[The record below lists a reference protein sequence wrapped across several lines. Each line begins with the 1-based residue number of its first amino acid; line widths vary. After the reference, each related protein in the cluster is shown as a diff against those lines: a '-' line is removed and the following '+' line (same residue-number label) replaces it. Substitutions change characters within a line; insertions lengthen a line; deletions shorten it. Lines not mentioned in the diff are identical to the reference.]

1 MWGSIFLAEGFEARV
16 GLQGPQQLRC
26 KDAQLCR
33 AKTGCH
39 LRQGASP
46 NYVDNNSTK
55 TPFVWYN
62 RLVKAFLQLKRRFVK
77 AV

>member
-1 MWGSIFLAEGFEARV
+1 MWGSIFLAEGFEAGV
-16 GLQGPQQLRC
+16 GLQGPQQLSC
-26 KDAQLCR
+26 KDAQFCR

-46 NYVDNNSTK
+46 IVLIKNSTK

-62 RLVKAFLQLKRRFVK
+62 RLVKAFLQPKRCFVK